1 MEKQNRTHVQVLL
14 PEIMAMMAEE
24 KTRRAE
30 GQAVKRLLER
40 ERRKGRKL
48 ETEILPR
55 PKGAA
60 GRGCRS
66 QGPLEISTGKDDLR
80 IILIN
85 SADGVKGSDLQFTAG
100 NTYQG

>member
-14 PEIMAMMAEE
+14 PEIMAMMVEE
-24 KTRRAE
+24 KRTQVGDRNPAAPQR
-30 GQAVKRLLER
+30 
-40 ERRKGRKL
+40 
-48 ETEILPR
+48 
-55 PKGAA
+55 AA

>member
-1 MEKQNRTHVQVLL
+1 M
-14 PEIMAMMAEE
+14 
-24 KTRRAE
+24 
-30 GQAVKRLLER
+30 
-40 ERRKGRKL
+40 

-55 PKGAA
+55 PKGRPGEAA
-60 GRGCRS
+60 AP

>member
-24 KTRRAE
+24 KRTQVGDRNPAAPQR
-30 GQAVKRLLER
+30 
-40 ERRKGRKL
+40 
-48 ETEILPR
+48 
-55 PKGAA
+55 AA

>member
-40 ERRKGRKL
+40 ERRKVGDRN
-48 ETEILPR
+48 PAAPQR
-55 PKGAA
+55 AA

>member
-1 MEKQNRTHVQVLL
+1 MTQVGDRN
-14 PEIMAMMAEE
+14 PAAPQ
-24 KTRRAE
+24 R
-30 GQAVKRLLER
+30 
-40 ERRKGRKL
+40 
-48 ETEILPR
+48 
-55 PKGAA
+55 AA